1 MSEPDVK
8 GVRKL
13 NQAKH
18 LLCQTYEKSDKIKLR
33 KLTAELSS
41 LSFIKK
47 NTCPRR
53 QETFQPEESPSL

>member
-18 LLCQTYEKSDKIKLR
+18 LLCQTQEKCDKIKLS

-41 LSFIKK
+41 Q

>member
-47 NTCPRR
+47 KHLSSQARNIST
-53 QETFQPEESPSL
+53 